1 MSRGQRTIKSSS
13 GRSYRRGASFI
24 FLAGITY
31 DLAGILKLHSK
42 NLFFKNW
49 IETVRDSQ
57 EQNYKGAGCAL
68 LGTPQMPQKN
78 TSGLSQELLPVG
90 ASEPQNALPVTQ
102 DGVCEE
108 LSKRRR
114 TGGTA
119 PPRLVVRTAADD
131 RGEQM
136 KRAVGYLVRQR
147 TREAARILSALSA
160 SSPAEP
166 EGMEVMAREV
176 LIAGATGYTV
186 LVTG

>member
-1 MSRGQRTIKSSS
+1 VCSLGM
-13 GRSYRRGASFI
+13 
-24 FLAGITY
+24 
-31 DLAGILKLHSK
+31 
-42 NLFFKNW
+42 
-49 IETVRDSQ
+49 
-57 EQNYKGAGCAL
+57 
-68 LGTPQMPQKN
+68 GTPQMPQKN
-78 TSGLSQELLPVG
+78 TSALSQEILPVG
-90 ASEPQNALPVTQ
+90 ASEPQNALPGTQ
-102 DGVCEE
+102 DGGSEE

-186 LVTG
+186 RVTG